1 MKKYLYYPGCSLH
14 STGKAYE
21 ESMLRVFRHMEVEVE
36 ELKDWNCCGATS
48 YASIDEMQAFALAA
62 RNLAV
67 AEYQNGK
74 NGEPTQLL
82 TPCNACYLV
91 LTKTQK
97 YMGTYPHV
105 QEKVDK
111 ALAAAELH
119 YEGKVKVRH
128 PLDVITNDIG
138 LKAVTEK
145 VTKNLKGLRVASYYG
160 CQIVRPFAEF
170 DDQHNPMTMDNLVT
184 ALGGEAVDWP
194 LKTRCCSGSLTGT
207 IPEAGLRLNRRLL
220 VEAVKRGAEMI
231 ITCCPLC
238 QFNLECFQDKINADY
253 GEHIHIPVMYF
264 TQLMGVAFG
273 LPETELG
280 IQRLFVKPEPHHFT
294 TSKGAVK
301 THA

>member
-21 ESMLRVFRHMEVEVE
+21 ESMLSIFRNLDVDVE

-48 YASIDEMQAFALAA
+48 YASIDEMQAFSLAA
-62 RNLAV
+62 RNLAI

-74 NGEPTQLL
+74 NGEPPDLL

-97 YMGTYPHV
+97 YMSMYPHV
-105 QEKVDK
+105 KEKVDK
-111 ALAAAELH
+111 ALTAAELR
-119 YEGKVKVRH
+119 YQGKTKVRH
-128 PLDVITNDIG
+128 PLDVIINDIG
-138 LKAVTEK
+138 LKAVSDR
-145 VTKNLKGLRVASYYG
+145 VTNNLKGLRVACYYG
-160 CQIVRPFAEF
+160 CQIVRPFADF
-170 DDQHNPMTMDNLVT
+170 DDQHNPMTMDKLVT

-220 VEAVKRGAEMI
+220 VEAVKRNAEMI

-238 QFNLECFQDKINADY
+238 QFNLECFQDKINTDY
-253 GEHIHIPVMYF
+253 GENIHIPVMYF
-264 TQLMGVAFG
+264 TQLMGIAFG
-273 LPETELG
+273 LSEKELG
-280 IQRLFVKPEPHHFT
+280 IQRLFVKPSAHTEIP
-294 TSKGAVK
+294 KGGVK
-301 THA
+301 VHA